1 MKVFKK
7 VLEVR
12 KIPSFQNADIDFAV
26 VDDNFLSFVRKAEGR
41 PKYLVILNV
50 SNDPNHQSTAD
61 FSVAPVG
68 SSKGEVVAMTG
79 TVDHLPFGSVV
90 DLTSISLT
98 GGQGLII
105 RVYH

>member
-7 VLEVR
+7 VLEIR
-12 KIPSFQNADIDFAV
+12 KLPSFQNADIDFAV
-26 VDDNFLSFVRKAEGR
+26 VDENFLSFVRKAEGR

-50 SNDPNHQSTAD
+50 SKDPNGQSAAD
-61 FSVAPVG
+61 FSRAPVG

-79 TVDHLPFGSVV
+79 TVDVPFGSVI
-90 DLTSISLT
+90 DLRSISLKS
-98 GGQGLII
+98 GQGLII

>member
-12 KIPSFQNADIDFAV
+12 KIPSFQHADIDFAV
-26 VDDNFLSFVRKAEGR
+26 VDENFLSFVRKAEGR

-50 SNDPNHQSTAD
+50 SNDLNRQSTAD
-61 FSVAPVG
+61 FSRAPVG

-79 TVDHLPFGSVV
+79 TVDVSFGSVV

-98 GGQGLII
+98 RGQGLII